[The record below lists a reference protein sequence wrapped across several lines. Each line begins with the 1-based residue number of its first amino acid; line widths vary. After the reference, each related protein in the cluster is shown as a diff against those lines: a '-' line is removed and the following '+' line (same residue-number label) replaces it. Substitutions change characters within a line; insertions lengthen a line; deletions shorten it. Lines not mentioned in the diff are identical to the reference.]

1 MDTEDNVMNNEN
13 ASGLKKTVDPYWQFV
28 RGICIIFV
36 ILIHG
41 KDGLKFENALAGSWN
56 FDYWLVLRQVINFP
70 VAVFFFLAG
79 YFSNVEETKQ
89 KNPRHILK
97 RLERLILP
105 FYIWSLIYTLVNIV
119 SKREKMNIGKT
130 VIDFLF
136 GLSASPLYYVFVL
149 VQLVLLTPIL
159 IKLINRN
166 RGIFILYLITPA
178 YLVFIYI
185 YTIAFDGQPY
195 LYRLPFLP
203 WFLFF
208 FIGIRIKIRGYKPI
222 FKTRQLTYSIV
233 FCIICL
239 VISILEGY
247 GLVLAGYPSGFASGQ
262 IKGSTFLFALSIIN
276 LLMVIKPRFE
286 THKDKL
292 LIKLGDHSYGI
303 YYVHLIWIMLFEW
316 ITSFYPALDNILPLF
331 QLVQFLFTI
340 TMSMI
345 SILIVQKIL
354 GKKSARKYLGF

>member
-1 MDTEDNVMNNEN
+1 MNNKNTLVLE
-13 ASGLKKTVDPYWQFV
+13 KTVDPYWQYV

-41 KDGLKFENALAGSWN
+41 KDGLKFENDLAGSWN
-56 FDYWLVLRQVINFP
+56 FDYWMVLRQIINFP

-79 YFSNVEETKQ
+79 YFSNVEETKS

-97 RLERLILP
+97 RLERLIIP
-105 FYIWSLIYTLVNIV
+105 FYIWSLIYTLINIV
-119 SKREKMNIGKT
+119 SGSEKINIGKT
-130 VIDFLF
+130 IIDFLF
-136 GLSASPLYYVFVL
+136 GLSATPLYYVFVL
-149 VQLVLLTPIL
+149 VQLVLLTPLL

-166 RGIFILYLITPA
+166 LGSILLYLITPA

-222 FKTRQLTYSIV
+222 FPQRQLTYSII
-233 FCIICL
+233 FCIISL
-239 VISILEGY
+239 FISILEGY
-247 GLVLAGYPSGFASGQ
+247 GLILAGYPSGFATGQ

-286 THKDKL
+286 SYKKSL
-292 LIKLGDHSYGI
+292 FIKLGDHSYGI
-303 YYVHLIWIMLFEW
+303 YYVHLIWIMSFEW
-316 ITSFYPALDNILPLF
+316 ITSFFPVLDNILPLF
-331 QLVQFLFTI
+331 QVVQFFFTI

-345 SILIVQKIL
+345 SILIIQKIL